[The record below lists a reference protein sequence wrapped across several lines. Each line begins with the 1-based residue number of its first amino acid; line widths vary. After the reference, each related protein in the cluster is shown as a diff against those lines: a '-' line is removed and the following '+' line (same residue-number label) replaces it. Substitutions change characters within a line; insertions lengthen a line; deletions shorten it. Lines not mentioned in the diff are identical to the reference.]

1 MKKISVKIIAVLCA
15 LCTLLMI
22 AVPSVGAITFTPDV
36 NVRSEAVLMVHRDIG
51 QVVYEKNADEKRYPA
66 STTKIMTFIIAYEHI
81 PDLDNTQIPIKKA
94 VLDKLKGTDSSVADL
109 ADRVGKTMSGIDLMY
124 SMMVPSG
131 NDAALTLADYVGG
144 GDTDKFVQMMNDKA
158 DELGCENTHFANP
171 DGLHDNNHY
180 TTARDLYKITT
191 YAMTLPRFMEI
202 CNTTRYFCQGDEY
215 PLITTNYLIDNST
228 QYYYT
233 YAEGIKTGTT
243 NQAGRCLV
251 TTATADGNSYI
262 LILLGAPYKAGEQEE
277 YYTFID
283 AAALFRWALV
293 GLELQTVKSS
303 STPICEQKL
312 KLAWGRDTVTLVPEK
327 DLNAIMP
334 SGLKPEEIV
343 VETEV
348 DEVLEAPMK
357 TDTPVG
363 KAVVY
368 YVNAK
373 TGEKQA
379 LATVNLVPSENI
391 DRSALLT
398 VLDVI
403 ATIFRSY
410 WFIVLFAVIV
420 LIVVIYM
427 IVSKIHRRRQRERRK
442 VKNYRKF

>member
-1 MKKISVKIIAVLCA
+1 MKKISVKLLAVLCA
-15 LCTLLMI
+15 LCTLL
-22 AVPSVGAITFTPDV
+22 AVSVPNVGAITFTPNV
-36 NVRSEAVLMVHRDIG
+36 NVRSEAVLMVHRDVG

-66 STTKIMTFIIAYEHI
+66 STTKIMTFIVAYEHI

-94 VLDKLKGTDSSVADL
+94 VLDKLKNTDSSVADL
-109 ADRVGKTMSGIDLMY
+109 AEHVGKTMSGIDLMY

-131 NDAALTLADYVGG
+131 NDAALTLADYVGE
-144 GDTDKFVQMMNDKA
+144 GDIDKFVQMMNDKA

-171 DGLHDNNHY
+171 DGLHNDDHY

-191 YAMTLPRFMEI
+191 YALTLPRFKEI
-202 CNTTRYFCQGDEY
+202 CNTTRYFCQGDDY

-228 QYYYT
+228 PYYYT

-243 NQAGRCLV
+243 DQAGRCLV

-277 YYTFID
+277 YYTFLD

-293 GLELQTVKSS
+293 ELELQTVKSS
-303 STPICEQKL
+303 ATPICERQV
-312 KLAWGRDTVTLVPEK
+312 KLAWGKDSVTLVPEK

-343 VETEV
+343 VEADVE
-348 DEVLEAPMK
+348 EVLAAPLK

-363 KAVVY
+363 KAAVY

-379 LATVNLVPSENI
+379 LATVNLVPAENI
-391 DRSALLT
+391 DRSALLA

-403 ATIFRSY
+403 GMIFKSY
-410 WFIVLFAVIV
+410 WCIVVIV
-420 LIVVIYM
+420 LIILIMVGYVVIA
-427 IVSKIHRRRQRERRK
+427 KIHRRRQRQRRK